1 MGILSFIPD
10 SMAFVSACNL
20 SIWYRDGVSETIL
33 RTEGELEHVE
43 AIIPRGESGRRFLR
57 LNVLPATAQP

>member
-1 MGILSFIPD
+1 
-10 SMAFVSACNL
+10 MAFLSACCPC
-20 SIWYRDGVSETIL
+20 IWYRDGVSETIL
-33 RTEGELEHVE
+33 KTEGELEHVE

>member
-1 MGILSFIPD
+1 
-10 SMAFVSACNL
+10 MAFLSACCPC
-20 SIWYRDGVSETIL
+20 IWYRDCVSETIL
-33 RTEGELEHVE
+33 KTEGELEHVE